1 MELQERD
8 TWKITTK
15 SSILPFKITVN
26 KTDIFDEKKV
36 ADEFRNFSTNI
47 GPDLA
52 NKVANLSKHLFLCK
66 LILP

>member
-52 NKVANLSKHLFLCK
+52 NKIANLSKSF
-66 LILP
+66 ILM

>member
-15 SSILPFKITVN
+15 SSILSFKITVN

-52 NKVANLSKHLFLCK
+52 NKIANLSKSF
-66 LILP
+66 ILM

>member
-8 TWKITTK
+8 TWKITK

-52 NKVANLSKHLFLCK
+52 NKVANLSKSF
-66 LILP
+66 ILM

>member
-8 TWKITTK
+8 TWKITTE
-15 SSILPFKITVN
+15 SSILSFKITVN

-52 NKVANLSKHLFLCK
+52 NKVANLSKSF
-66 LILP
+66 ILM

>member
-8 TWKITTK
+8 TWKITTE
-15 SSILPFKITVN
+15 SSILSFKITVN

-52 NKVANLSKHLFLCK
+52 NKVVNLSKSF
-66 LILP
+66 ILM

>member
-15 SSILPFKITVN
+15 SSILSFKITVN

-52 NKVANLSKHLFLCK
+52 NKVANLSKSF
-66 LILP
+66 ILM

>member
-52 NKVANLSKHLFLCK
+52 NKVANLSKSF
-66 LILP
+66 ILM

>member
-8 TWKITTK
+8 TWKITTN

-52 NKVANLSKHLFLCK
+52 NKVANLSKSF
-66 LILP
+66 ILM